1 MHEYYCFTL
10 EALTDPKRIANK
22 QWTYCSSFMLKTWFY
37 SLARLFWFFC
47 FLIRNLIPFF
57 LLFIAVI
64 GLKILTT
71 MFIPGTTLIKNGS
84 LFHHHAYY
92 GHRVYS
98 GGKSNLFIPVLDQ
111 LCFSLNPIILV
122 INLIF
127 NDVFAYIFAC
137 PFTLLY
143 LLPSD
148 AKTSYSHGYSVR
160 NIGAALP

>member
-1 MHEYYCFTL
+1 MNIL
-10 EALTDPKRIANK
+10 
-22 QWTYCSSFMLKTWFY
+22 QQFY
-37 SLARLFWFFC
+37 VKNMILFSC
-47 FLIRNLIPFF
+47 TTFLIFLFFYQKFNTFF
-57 LLFIAVI
+57 LLFIAVT

-71 MFIPGTTLIKNGS
+71 MFIAGTTLIKNGS

-137 PFTLLY
+137 PFTLLH